1 MTDKQ
6 TQEATTKNNEQLL
19 FGGLTFFL
27 IGTASLSSLFLDEV
41 NPDRALLLLLVG
53 LSFCVLG
60 TILFFEGLALG
71 YRVRFRRIFGTWP
84 SQDECKK
91 HLRKGVVGSKLSR
104 KAGDLD
110 NEFKRKN
117 NYQGYL
123 QTSEEEL
130 KKIIRERPPID
141 LSSLKEEE
149 VALACINKQ
158 IADNRGT
165 IKSLNK
171 SLRVLKDAFWR
182 AHKVVR
188 YFSMTECEGK
198 CSYKLHL
205 FGAKFGT

>member
-1 MTDKQ
+1 MTDKRPREK
-6 TQEATTKNNEQLL
+6 TIEENKPFLL
-19 FGGLTFFL
+19 AGITFFVM
-27 IGTASLSSLFLDEV
+27 GTAFLSSLFFDEV

-53 LSFCVLG
+53 LSFCISG
-60 TILFFEGLALG
+60 TGLFFEGLALG
-71 YRVRFRRIFGTWP
+71 YRVRFRRIFGNWP

-91 HLRKGVVGSKLSR
+91 QLRKGVVGSKLSR

-198 CSYKLHL
+198 CYYKLHL
-205 FGAKFGT
+205 FGVKFGT